1 MNIPQKSSENVQ
13 KQPVVPPLDAEELY
27 RRYLS
32 IRAER
37 NMSRNETDYTVT
49 ELKRPIAEMSSDKSG
64 HKNKE

>member
-1 MNIPQKSSENVQ
+1 MYIPQKSSENGR

-37 NMSRNETDYTVT
+37 SRSGNRTDYTVT
-49 ELKRPIAEMSSDKSG
+49 ELKKADILGMSSEKSSQDI
-64 HKNKE
+64 

>member
-1 MNIPQKSSENVQ
+1 MYIPQKSSENER

-37 NMSRNETDYTVT
+37 SLSRNETDYTDT
-49 ELKRPIAEMSSDKSG
+49 ELTKADTGNILI
-64 HKNKE
+64 

>member
-1 MNIPQKSSENVQ
+1 MYIPQKSSDKGQ

-37 NMSRNETDYTVT
+37 GMIRNETDYTVT
-49 ELKRPIAEMSSDKSG
+49 EFKKADSG
-64 HKNKE
+64 NILL